1 MDERD
6 ETYKYVTSV
15 LHYLAA
21 VGWYGVMWS
30 GAMWGDV
37 LYCDM
42 LSHVT

>member
-21 VGWYGVMWS
+21 VGWYG
-30 GAMWGDV
+30 AMWGDV